1 MSHNQ
6 LSFDLGDIRQMF
18 ARLRSSRLRDEEL
31 ARSSR
36 HLQTALAQDKLEGH
50 RIAIMART
58 VALVVVAV
66 LLPFLNPNW
75 DVLYYEFM
83 LLIFAGLGL
92 LQWRYGRVG
101 RSGTELL
108 LILADIALL
117 TVILVTP
124 NPFLKEEVTGAF
136 VYRFDNFIYF
146 FIFLATATLAYSWRT
161 VWSIGTWVAML
172 WLGALLL
179 VVMYGHQIPEL
190 TAGIQQV
197 LAGYP
202 RMAGELDPNGAQ
214 PDVRFQEAIVFM
226 IVAGILALKSW
237 RSNKLLFRQASIA
250 AERANLSRYFPPYMV
265 DMLAASN
272 FDPGAVR
279 TQEVAVLFT
288 DIVGFTEI
296 AERERPEAVMDLLR
310 RYHAAVE
317 KAIFENNGTLDKYL
331 GDGVMA
337 TFGTPQVSDRDAL
350 NALSAAQQI
359 IAETSR
365 LNETAGTGNIKLKV
379 SVGVHFGPVIMG
391 DIGPR
396 RRLEFAVLG
405 DTVNVASRLE
415 STTRSLRCSICCSD
429 ALIRKAGGE
438 HGAGGFQRRDGVKL
452 RGRNEPLTVWTA

>member
-1 MSHNQ
+1 MPHNQ
-6 LSFDLGDIRQMF
+6 LSFDFGNIRQLF
-18 ARLRSSRLRDEEL
+18 ARLRKSRQHDEEL

-36 HLQTALAQDKLEGH
+36 HLQKALAQDKHEGH
-50 RIAIMART
+50 RIAIVART
-58 VALVVVAV
+58 VALAMVAM

-83 LLIFAGLGL
+83 LLVFAGLGL

-101 RSGTELL
+101 RSGMELL
-108 LILADIALL
+108 LILADITLL
-117 TVILVTP
+117 TIILVTP
-124 NPFLKEEVTGAF
+124 NPFLQEEVSGAF

-161 VWSIGTWVAML
+161 VWSIGTWVAIL
-172 WLGALLL
+172 WLAALLL
-179 VVMYGHQIPEL
+179 VVLYGHEIP
-190 TAGIQQV
+190 GISEGVQQA

-202 RMAGELDPNGAQ
+202 RMAGELDPNGTQ
-214 PDVRFQEAIVFM
+214 PDVRFQEAIVFI

-237 RSNKLLFRQASIA
+237 RSNQLLFRQASIA
-250 AERANLSRYFPPYMV
+250 AERANLSRYFPPNMV
-265 DMLAASN
+265 DLLAASD

-296 AERERPEAVMDLLR
+296 AERERPEDVMNLLR

-317 KAIFENNGTLDKYL
+317 KAIFENHGTLDKYL

-337 TFGTPQVSDRDAL
+337 TFGTPKAGDRDAL

-359 IAETSR
+359 IADTSAMNDA
-365 LNETAGTGNIKLKV
+365 LDAGGIQLKV

-415 STTRSLRCSICCSD
+415 SSTRKLGCRICCSD
-429 ALIRKAGGE
+429 ALINKAGGDKCVS
-438 HGAGGFQRRDGVKL
+438 GFKRRKGVKL